1 MKDKNKEESLEE
13 ALEVL
18 IEKDNE
24 KSPQQIYED
33 EHSGLTF
40 RIPEGFEIDEL
51 TGGIYYDGEKISPNT
66 ILITGI
72 INNS

>member
-40 RIPEGFEIDEL
+40 RIPEG
-51 TGGIYYDGEKISPNT
+51 EKKLVQ
-66 ILITGI
+66 ILY
-72 INNS
+72 